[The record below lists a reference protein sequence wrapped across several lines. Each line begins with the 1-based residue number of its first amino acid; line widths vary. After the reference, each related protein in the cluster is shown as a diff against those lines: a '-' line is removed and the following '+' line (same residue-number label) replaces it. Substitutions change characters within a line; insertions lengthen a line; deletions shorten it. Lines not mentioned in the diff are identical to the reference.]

1 MFTTARNTNQTDPKT
16 EERLLVMKVALRC
29 ADISHPSKQCH
40 IHLRWT
46 DAINKEFFAQG
57 RKEKQ
62 MSLPVSP
69 LCEEV
74 GFNLAKSQQGFI
86 SYLVK
91 PTIEPFAAF
100 ADGSEWIEQ
109 LEENFQMWKLE
120 EEKKSDGD
128 LQGIPEDIV

>member
-1 MFTTARNTNQTDPKT
+1 
-16 EERLLVMKVALRC
+16 
-29 ADISHPSKQCH
+29 
-40 IHLRWT
+40 
-46 DAINKEFFAQG
+46 
-57 RKEKQ
+57 